1 MAKFKQIIKT
11 NVPFTTTKC
20 QMLFYIPE
28 GVTIDVWA
36 SVEGNDWEDI
46 TGKWYGGQLCSIVA
60 IPEGTYFKF
69 VSSEDI
75 NISIFK

>member
-1 MAKFKQIIKT
+1 MAKFKQTIKT
-11 NVPFTTTKC
+11 NVPLTTTKC
-20 QMLFYIPE
+20 QMLFYLPE
-28 GVTIDVWA
+28 GTTIDVWA

>member
-1 MAKFKQIIKT
+1 
-11 NVPFTTTKC
+11 
-20 QMLFYIPE
+20 MLFYLPE

-69 VSSEDI
+69 VSPEDI

>member
-20 QMLFYIPE
+20 QMLFY
-28 GVTIDVWA
+28 
-36 SVEGNDWEDI
+36 
-46 TGKWYGGQLCSIVA
+46 L
-60 IPEGTYFKF
+60 PEGTYFKF

>member
-1 MAKFKQIIKT
+1 
-11 NVPFTTTKC
+11 
-20 QMLFYIPE
+20 MLFYLPE
-28 GVTIDVWA
+28 GITVNVWA

>member
-1 MAKFKQIIKT
+1 MAKFKQTIKT

-20 QMLFYIPE
+20 QMLFYLPE

-46 TGKWYGGQLCSIVA
+46 TGKWYGGQL
-60 IPEGTYFKF
+60 
-69 VSSEDI
+69 
-75 NISIFK
+75 

>member
-1 MAKFKQIIKT
+1 
-11 NVPFTTTKC
+11 
-20 QMLFYIPE
+20 MLFYLPE